1 MADITKQQL
10 NELKTKFSINNFL
23 ADLPRMLNDAFST
36 IVNSILG
43 FYDPDTEKLKC
54 KKLEATY
61 IEATTIVAQNLRF
74 KGANGTVYNYED
86 IGTLISKL
94 EEKVDSILHI
104 SKDQIDSLE
113 TNPLQAWPLYADS
126 YLETPSG
133 YKVLIPSG
141 IKEFVVENGVGSWYN
156 SPVVDGV
163 MYIVKSDMHIYKYN
177 KKKGLWNDQ
186 GFYGNA

>member
-1 MADITKQQL
+1 
-10 NELKTKFSINNFL
+10 
-23 ADLPRMLNDAFST
+23 
-36 IVNSILG
+36 
-43 FYDPDTEKLKC
+43 
-54 KKLEATY
+54 
-61 IEATTIVAQNLRF
+61 
-74 KGANGTVYNYED
+74 
-86 IGTLISKL
+86 LISKL

-126 YLETPSG
+126 YLETPSNPTEG